1 MKTGQKV
8 SEPPSSLDMFH
19 VRGMNDYAS
28 IPVFDMCILEMDP
41 VVDISNYQI
50 ISNYYCVHSPLY
62 LCEFHE
68 HKRRK

>member
-19 VRGMNDYAS
+19 VRGMNDYVS
-28 IPVFDMCILEMDP
+28 IPVFDMCILEMGP